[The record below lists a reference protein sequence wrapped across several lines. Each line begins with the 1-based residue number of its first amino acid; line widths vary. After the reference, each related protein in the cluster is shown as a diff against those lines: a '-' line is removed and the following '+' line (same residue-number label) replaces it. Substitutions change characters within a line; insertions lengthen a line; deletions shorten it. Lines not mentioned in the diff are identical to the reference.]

1 MNKKEAA
8 VSLYNDGF
16 HCSQAVLSAFAA
28 DTGITEKQA
37 HLLGGCFGAGMK
49 KGEVCGACTGALMV
63 LGLLYGQTEKGDTAS
78 KIHAYEVAEAFLDRF
93 AERNGSYICNDLLGC
108 DIRTEEGVAYAR
120 SRNLFRTL
128 CPKMVEDSV
137 EILEEII
144 REHGQRKE
152 EASWQP

>member
-1 MNKKEAA
+1 MDKKEMA
-8 VSLYNDGF
+8 VDLYNDGF

-37 HLLGGCFGAGMK
+37 CLLGGCFGAGMK

-63 LGLLYGQTEKGDTAS
+63 LGLLYGQYEKGDTAS

-93 AERNGSYICNDLLGC
+93 AERNGSYRCNDLLGC
-108 DIRTEEGVAYAR
+108 DIRTEEGVRYAR

-128 CPKMVEDSV
+128 CPKMVEEAV
-137 EILEEII
+137 GILEEII

-152 EASWQP
+152 EAPWQP

>member
-1 MNKKEAA
+1 MDKKEMA
-8 VSLYNDGF
+8 VDLYNDGF

-37 HLLGGCFGAGMK
+37 CLLGGCFGAGMK

-93 AERNGSYICNDLLGC
+93 AERNGSYRCNDLLGC
-108 DIRTEEGVAYAR
+108 DIRTEEGVRYAR

-128 CPKMVEDSV
+128 CPKMVEEAV
-137 EILEEII
+137 GILEEII

-152 EASWQP
+152 EAPWQP

>member
-1 MNKKEAA
+1 MDKKEMA
-8 VSLYNDGF
+8 VDLYNDGF

-37 HLLGGCFGAGMK
+37 CLLGGCFGAGMK

-63 LGLLYGQTEKGDTAS
+63 LGLLYGQYEKGDTAS

-93 AERNGSYICNDLLGC
+93 AERNGSYRCNDLLGC
-108 DIRTEEGVAYAR
+108 DIRTEEGVRYAR

-128 CPKMVEDSV
+128 CPKMVEEAV
-137 EILEEII
+137 GILEEII
-144 REHGQRKE
+144 REQ
-152 EASWQP
+152 EAK

>member
-1 MNKKEAA
+1 MNRKDMA

-28 DTGITEKQA
+28 ETGITEKQA
-37 HLLGGCFGAGMK
+37 CLLGGCFGAGMK

-93 AERNGSYICNDLLGC
+93 AERNGSYRCNDLLGC
-108 DIRTEEGVAYAR
+108 DIRTEEGVRYAR

-128 CPKMVEDSV
+128 CPKMVEEAV
-137 EILEEII
+137 GILEGII
-144 REHGQRKE
+144 REQGER
-152 EASWQP
+152 